1 MIFNSLTFIIFLA
14 IVVALYWNLPQK
26 VRLWMIALGSL
37 VFYGF
42 WKPQY
47 TLLLIFA
54 AVMDYYIA
62 NAIHHTQNPK
72 KRKQILIISLVLNL
86 GLLVYF
92 KYLIFLPKTCRIYS
106 ALLAAALHCRI

>member
-62 NAIHHTQNPK
+62 TPQVTMVLSPSTHAVTQ
-72 KRKQILIISLVLNL
+72 
-86 GLLVYF
+86 
-92 KYLIFLPKTCRIYS
+92 KTSHGRTHPYY
-106 ALLAAALHCRI
+106 